1 MSPEQIGLVAV
12 LIAIGVAGVARKWVF
27 GWVYEEMK
35 ADRDFWRQR
44 ALTMTGV
51 AEIAT
56 DDAEERAP

>member
-1 MSPEQIGLVAV
+1 MTPEQFTLLGLLTTVVA
-12 LIAIGVAGVARKWVF
+12 AGVARKWVF

-35 ADRDFWRQR
+35 SDRNFWRQR